1 MDPAEA
7 RGAGA
12 GVAGHAVR
20 AVGPVAAGV
29 AGTLVHVL
37 LAEGAL
43 EAGQAA
49 AEGHVDA
56 VRAGATVVAWVWEGT
71 GGQA

>member
-12 GVAGHAVR
+12 GVAGHAVG
-20 AVGPVAAGV
+20 AVGAVAARV
-29 AGTLVHVL
+29 AGALVDVL
-37 LAEGAL
+37 LTEGAL
-43 EAGQAA
+43 EAGQAG

-56 VRAGATVVAWVWEGT
+56 VRAGAAVVARVWEGT